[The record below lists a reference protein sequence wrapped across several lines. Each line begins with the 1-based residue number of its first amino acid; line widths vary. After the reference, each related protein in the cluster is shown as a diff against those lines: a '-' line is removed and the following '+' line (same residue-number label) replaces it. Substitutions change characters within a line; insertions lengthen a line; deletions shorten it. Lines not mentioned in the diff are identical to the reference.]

1 MQINSINKVFTLPLL
16 LAMVA
21 GCANTTPE
29 LDSRFGYAVNAA
41 KAQQTLNPEA
51 SQNSDPVVGMN
62 GKAADAAIDRY
73 NSSYESPPVT
83 NNVFTIGVG
92 SGGGSS
98 GGGGGGKGM

>member
-29 LDSRFGYAVNAA
+29 L
-41 KAQQTLNPEA
+41 TLNPEA